1 MKRGRIGRILMAA
14 ALTLS
19 LGAGLAG
26 CGGGT
31 QSYTIGICQQMPHQA
46 LDSATQGFKD
56 AVVDGLGAENVEFLE
71 QNAQGDTTVCTTI
84 VTDFVT
90 KNVDLIMAN
99 ATGALQA
106 AANGTSTIP
115 VLGTSVSDYS
125 SALGLSDFNGVV
137 GGNVSG
143 CSDLSPLDQQA
154 AIIPDLFPE
163 ARTVGLLYSSSE
175 ANSIYQVG
183 VVRAYLEGQGLT
195 CQDFSYSDAN
205 DIAAVSTA
213 AAAACDVLYIP
224 TDNNAATFA
233 ETINGAVLPTGTPIV
248 GGDAGICAGCGVA
261 TLAIDYYDLGVATG
275 KMAVKVLT
283 GEAKIEEL
291 PIAYAENSTKL
302 YNPVNCAELGI
313 DTALLESKGYVA
325 IGE

>member
-1 MKRGRIGRILMAA
+1 MKKLVSVMMALALVA
-14 ALTLS
+14 AM
-19 LGAGLAG
+19 GAGLTA
-26 CGGGT
+26 CGG
-31 QSYTIGICQQMPHQA
+31 QKSYTIGICQQMPHQA
-46 LDSATQGFKD
+46 LDDATRGFRD
-56 AVVDGLGAENVEFLE
+56 AVVEGLGADNVTFLE

-106 AANGTSTIP
+106 AANGTATIP

-125 SALGLSDFNGVV
+125 SALGLTDFDGVV
-137 GGNVSG
+137 GTNVSG

-154 AIIPDLFPE
+154 AIILDMFPDT
-163 ARTVGLLYSSSE
+163 RTVGLLYSSSE
-175 ANSIYQVG
+175 ANSVYQVN
-183 VVRAYLEGQGLT
+183 VVREYLEGQGLT
-195 CQDFSYSDAN
+195 CEDFSYSDAN

-283 GEAKIEEL
+283 GEEKIEEM
-291 PIAYAENSTKL
+291 PIAYAENSSKL

-313 DTALLESKGYVA
+313 DTAALEAKGYTA
-325 IGE
+325 IEG